1 MPVQLRELKAM
12 FPMCMKAKELIS
24 GCEDELLNVKL
35 KLCLFDDWQV
45 CRLETLHILCFL
57 AWTSGTPQLK
67 PFMGTVG

>member
-45 CRLETLHILCFL
+45 CQLETAHSLFPGLDLWNASVEAI
-57 AWTSGTPQLK
+57 
-67 PFMGTVG
+67 MGTVG